1 MKSII
6 SRIGVVFV
14 LGAGALVI
22 GGGQACNI
30 GQEGERC
37 NPSLSHDECGAG
49 LACTN
54 PTNCP
59 EYYCCPTSG
68 TSSNPYCQDGCNLGN
83 CSIIL
88 AGGDADPDGCGF
100 EAGST
105 ASSSSGDAG
114 DGGSE

>member
-1 MKSII
+1 MNAIV
-6 SRIGVVFV
+6 SRVGIALLVALGGV
-14 LGAGALVI
+14 AL
-22 GGGQACNI
+22 GGGGGCNI

-37 NPSLSHDECGAG
+37 NPSLTHDECGAG

-68 TSSNPYCQDGCNLGN
+68 KSSNPYCQDGCNGGN
-83 CSIIL
+83 VSIC
-88 AGGDADPDGCGF
+88 ASGGDADCPSEG
-100 EAGST
+100 
-105 ASSSSGDAG
+105 GD